1 MSGSTLART
10 TASALIAWVWLTSAT
25 QARPVSSQDTATV
38 RVRVAADVLAGAE
51 SAQVALSP
59 EDEPARQRV
68 QSVSA
73 AAGSL
78 SFTGLT
84 PGAYVVTVA
93 LKDGATATATIAVGT
108 REIVSLRA
116 VRVPGPPSVLRLDTA
131 ERRRIGEGV
140 DFDGRWLE
148 DLPVG
153 NDVWALVETTAPFVI
168 VDRMDTGGLGL
179 GRSGLL
185 GGRGASWTSNAVSF
199 GEIRV
204 LEPNLVGLMPI
215 APDMTAVAA
224 VSVTSGLARIEA
236 DPPGVVVA
244 LTPARPGI
252 RRRVDVAASFTE
264 PRMVDTKALPDAP
277 PIGRM
282 STWREA
288 SAQMSTPV
296 GTRSGLLISAAG
308 ARAQFFERSLPAIWT
323 SESGALFGH
332 LVSNFSDRDQVRIVA
347 AAQAVKYPFEQRR
360 QLQDR
365 SATERG
371 RFVSSSATWD
381 RLFGQSHASAS
392 ITFQR
397 GSFTPQFASN
407 VGGTV
412 DRVWDGVVPPPV
424 SATVTSEWEI
434 KGLVAPRMFRLG
446 SSRHEFRFGAS
457 GRRAGGTTEILALPT
472 VAEQV
477 AGIAARVWIPNA
489 PLQDS
494 RRTRLHGAVYA
505 ADRMTFGSSFS
516 LDAGVRADV
525 VSGSANGADGE
536 INWRTVSPRGSFQ
549 WSRGSL
555 SIFGG
560 AGLYHDPLPLSR
572 LGFGDPGESVSDV
585 YRWHDL
591 NNDRRYE
598 ATERGVLVSRAG
610 WGPSIASLDPQLKA
624 PRTFERT
631 MGLELRFGRVLS
643 FRTAIIFRDLSS
655 LLASVNTGV
664 PASSYQMVLVP
675 DAYTDW
681 DGPADDQPLAVF
693 DRLPES
699 FGKDAFLLT
708 NPEGEKATYEGLEFT
723 WNLTT
728 RRLLALFGVTAYRTR
743 MWSGD
748 IGFGPLENDHGVIGR
763 RLEQPNA
770 QPVVQ
775 GSYFFDRSY
784 VGKLSASYRAP
795 GDIRLGFSARYQD
808 GQPFSRI
815 VVAPNLAGGAEM
827 IHAYRIG
834 RTRFTYTLTLDVR
847 IAKDFSIA
855 GRRSSV
861 YLDVFN
867 ATRHLN
873 EVEEDVLTTPS
884 FRRSTAMQPPLTAR
898 LGFRFMF

>member
-1 MSGSTLART
+1 M
-10 TASALIAWVWLTSAT
+10 
-25 QARPVSSQDTATV
+25 
-38 RVRVAADVLAGAE
+38 RVRVAADVLSGVE
-51 SAQVALSP
+51 SAVVTLSP
-59 EDEPARQRV
+59 EGEPARQRV
-68 QSVSA
+68 QSA
-73 AAGSL
+73 ARDVDFL
-78 SFTGLT
+78 SFTGLA
-84 PGAYVVTVA
+84 PGTYLITVA
-93 LKDGATATATIAVGT
+93 LKNGATASATTAVGT
-108 REIVSLRA
+108 REIMTLRA
-116 VRVPGPPSVLRLDTA
+116 VRAPGPPPGLHLDIV
-131 ERRRIGEGV
+131 ERRRVGEGV

-148 DLPVG
+148 DLPMG

-185 GGRGASWTSNAVSF
+185 GGRGASWTSNSVNF
-199 GEIRV
+199 GEIRM
-204 LEPNLVGLMPI
+204 LEPNLVGLIPI
-215 APDMTAVAA
+215 APNMNSLAA
-224 VSVTSGLARIEA
+224 VSVTSGLARIE
-236 DPPGVVVA
+236 DDSPGVVVS
-244 LTPARPGI
+244 LTPSRPGI
-252 RRRVDVAASFTE
+252 RRRGDVQASFSE
-264 PRMVDTKALPDAP
+264 PRMVDTKALPNAP
-277 PIGRM
+277 PTGRM
-282 STWREA
+282 STWREV
-288 SAQMSTPV
+288 SGQLSLEIGP
-296 GTRSGLLISAAG
+296 RSGLLVSATG
-308 ARAQFFERSLPAIWT
+308 ARSQFYERNLPAIWT

-332 LVSNFSDRDQVRIVA
+332 FLSNLTDRDQVRIVA

-360 QLQDR
+360 QFLDR
-365 SATERG
+365 SVTERG
-371 RFVSSSATWD
+371 RFLQSGATWD
-381 RLFGQSHASAS
+381 RLFDHSQASAS
-392 ITFQR
+392 IAFQR
-397 GSFTPQFASN
+397 ASFTPQFSSN

-424 SATVTSEWEI
+424 SASITSEWGV
-434 KGLVAPRMFRLG
+434 KGSIAPQAFSLG
-446 SSRHEFRFGAS
+446 PSRHELRFGAN
-457 GRRAGGTTEILALPT
+457 GRRAVGTNDIRALPT

-489 PLQDS
+489 PLRDS

-505 ADRMTFGSSFS
+505 ADRMTLGSSFS

-525 VSGSANGADGE
+525 VRGSAGGADDE

-549 WSRGSL
+549 WSRGFV

-560 AGLYHDPLPLSR
+560 AGLYHDPLSMSR
-572 LGFGDPGESVSDV
+572 LAFGDPGEPVSDV

-591 NNDRRYE
+591 NNDRRYD
-598 ATERGVLVSRAG
+598 ANERGVLVSRNG
-610 WGPSIASLDPQLKA
+610 WGSSVASLDPNLEA

-631 MGLELRFGRVLS
+631 LGLELRFGRLLS
-643 FRTAIIFRDLSS
+643 FRSAVIFRDLSS
-655 LLASVNTGV
+655 LLGSVNTGV
-664 PASSYQMVLVP
+664 PASSYRLLLVP
-675 DAYTDW
+675 DAFTDW
-681 DGPADDQPLAVF
+681 DGPADDQPLAIY
-693 DRLPES
+693 DRLPSS

-708 NPEGEKATYEGLEFT
+708 NPKGEKATYEGLEFT

-728 RRLLALFGVTAYRTR
+728 RRLVALFGVTAYRTR

-795 GDIRLGFSARYQD
+795 GDIRVGFSARYQD

-847 IAKDFSIA
+847 IAKDFSIG

-873 EVEEDVLTTPS
+873 EVEEDVLTTAS

-898 LGFRFMF
+898 LGFRIGF